1 MAVRRNE
8 MYKVKVKVEVRN
20 RKFPVKEFPYWC
32 DAADWV
38 YQLGNTYTDDLRR
51 VEMEIVDD

>member
-1 MAVRRNE
+1 